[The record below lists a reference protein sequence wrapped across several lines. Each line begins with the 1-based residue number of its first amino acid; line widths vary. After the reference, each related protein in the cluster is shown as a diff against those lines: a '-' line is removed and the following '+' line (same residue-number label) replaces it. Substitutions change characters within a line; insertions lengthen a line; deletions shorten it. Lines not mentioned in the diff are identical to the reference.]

1 MLQIRSLSWDTLA
14 KAKSLSF
21 TVNDVSKRLK
31 VNRNAQDYVLRLDLQ
46 NFGKFQFVWTK
57 LKTSLVHYFPFP
69 YPPIYGKSMFS
80 VWNVRILFTNDEFDC
95 WAAKIFL
102 TLVLVAHILFKICA
116 ELWYHYTE
124 RAYVLQIPAVLECG
138 NTIFLND
145 RYLPIFLWSV
155 FNFVA
160 EGLYII
166 TNFKW

>member
-69 YPPIYGKSMFS
+69 YPPIYGKSMFFS
-80 VWNVRILFTNDEFDC
+80 LKRSHFIYKRRIWLLGCKNLLDISFSSSHLVQNLC
-95 WAAKIFL
+95 WALI
-102 TLVLVAHILFKICA
+102 
-116 ELWYHYTE
+116 
-124 RAYVLQIPAVLECG
+124 
-138 NTIFLND
+138 
-145 RYLPIFLWSV
+145 S
-155 FNFVA
+155 
-160 EGLYII
+160 LYGKSLCI
-166 TNFKW
+166 TNPGCFGMWEYNLSERSLFANLSLKCL